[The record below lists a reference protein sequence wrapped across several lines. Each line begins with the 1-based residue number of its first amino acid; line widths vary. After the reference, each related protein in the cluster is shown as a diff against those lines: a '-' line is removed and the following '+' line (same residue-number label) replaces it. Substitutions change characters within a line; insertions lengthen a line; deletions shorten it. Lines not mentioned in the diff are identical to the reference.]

1 MIKLKKKLRKKRNH
15 EKKQIKRI
23 RVKSHI
29 KIKQN
34 QMIRDEIE
42 NIFKIIIKRIRIKF
56 DINIK

>member
-42 NIFKIIIKRIRIKF
+42 NIF
-56 DINIK
+56 